1 MKIALALSGGGHRAA
16 AFHLGVLKYLAEN
29 NLLEQVTDI
38 SSTSGGSI
46 LIGQLF
52 HSTGAKLS
60 WPDSKTFLS
69 HSLAHCKQQI
79 TQDSLEN
86 SFIKRMFIPRNWPIF
101 GHRANLMA
109 RSLTHL
115 WAISKTM
122 QHLPASPS
130 WVINGTTNISGSRW
144 FIEQKKSSHNMGSD
158 DLGVVDSSDFPIAD
172 AIAISAAY
180 PGVIGPYR
188 LRHKQWDL
196 YLSDGGLY
204 DNLSLEPLYDVEA
217 RCLKPD
223 IEANFLLVSDAGKE
237 IQQKRLAPF
246 WRPFLRT
253 LRLIDVINHQ
263 VRTLR
268 LRTLLPELRSNA
280 RLGRYIAIGTQVNE
294 VNTAVNLPKALRK
307 YNFLSAA
314 EVRQAQQTRTSLACL
329 SEQCFDNL
337 VRHGYETALLQL
349 YPLTQRPSGQAEMS

>member
-29 NLLEQVTDI
+29 NLLEKVTDI

-60 WPDSKTFLS
+60 WPDSQTFLS
-69 HSLAHCKQQI
+69 YSLPHCKKQI

-86 SFIKRMFIPRNWPIF
+86 SFIKRMFIPRNWTVF

-109 RSLTHL
+109 RSLRQS

-122 QHLPASPS
+122 GHLPASPS

-144 FIEQKKSSHNMGSD
+144 FIEQKNSAHRMGSD
-158 DLGVVDSSDFPIAD
+158 DLGAVDSSGFPIAD

-188 LRHKQWDL
+188 LRNKDWDL

-217 RCLKPD
+217 RQLKENL
-223 IEANFLLVSDAGKE
+223 EANFLLVSDAGKE

-263 VRTLR
+263 VRSLR
-268 LRTLLPELRSNA
+268 LRTLLPELKSNTH
-280 RLGRYIAIGTQVNE
+280 LGRYLAIGTH
-294 VNTAVNLPKALRK
+294 AVDENSIDNLPKALRS
-307 YNFLSAA
+307 YSFLSA
-314 EVRQAQQTRTSLACL
+314 EKVKQAQETRTSLACL
-329 SEQCFDNL
+329 SEPCFDNL
-337 VRHGYETALLQL
+337 VRHGYETALTQL
-349 YPLTQRPSGQAEMS
+349 YSLAQQHSK